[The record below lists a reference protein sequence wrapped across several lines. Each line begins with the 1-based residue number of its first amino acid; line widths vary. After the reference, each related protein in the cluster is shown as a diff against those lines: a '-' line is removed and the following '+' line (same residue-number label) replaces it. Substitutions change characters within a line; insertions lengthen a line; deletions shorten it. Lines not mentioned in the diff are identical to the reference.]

1 VFIELAY
8 SFCKEQPDGFS
19 ATVEGVDAPPLQDGC
34 NLGCEKRGF
43 PLSDALRLSYPLLW
57 GIVFARQLCLPVPAV
72 LFLMTAGAMAH
83 KGELNLAG
91 VLCTGVLGCLCGD
104 LVWFEA
110 GRFWGSRIIRM
121 LSIFSNN
128 PQRATQRSREIFA
141 QWGIRSLVVSKF
153 VPGLDGI
160 TPPLAGME
168 GTKRSAFL
176 VFDGIGSLLWS
187 VAYAGL
193 GYLFSARL
201 ASIAASLGRVGDV
214 IAVVVGVPLL
224 CYILWRAWVLIRM
237 LRFLRMRMISPLL
250 LKSKLDQGVPIAI
263 IDLLNFEEMN
273 GLVAGIPGAVR
284 IDLQRLTSR
293 SHVTIPED
301 TQIVLYCSSSNAIRS
316 ARVAIALRRKGVSS
330 VWILDGG
337 LNGWTA
343 AGLPTTLTLC
353 TERDV
358 ADRLGIVI
366 FDQDHRKAVRRSI
379 RKP

>member
-1 VFIELAY
+1 
-8 SFCKEQPDGFS
+8 
-19 ATVEGVDAPPLQDGC
+19 
-34 NLGCEKRGF
+34 
-43 PLSDALRLSYPLLW
+43 LSDALRLSYPLLW
-57 GIVFARQLCLPVPAV
+57 VIVFARQLSLPVPAV

-91 VLCTGVLGCLCGD
+91 VLCAGVLGCLCGD

-128 PQRATQRSREIFA
+128 PQRATQRSKEIFA
-141 QWGIRSLVVSKF
+141 RWGIRSLVFSKF

-176 VFDGIGSLLWS
+176 AFDGVGSLFWS
-187 VAYAGL
+187 AAYAGL
-193 GYLFSARL
+193 GYLFSERL
-201 ASIAASLGRVGDV
+201 SSIATSLGRVGDM
-214 IAVVVGVPLL
+214 IAVFLGVPLL

-250 LKSKLDQGVPIAI
+250 LKSKLDQGAPIAI
-263 IDLLNFEEMN
+263 IDLLNFEEMT
-273 GLVAGIPGAVR
+273 GPVAGIPGAVR
-284 IDLQRLTSR
+284 IDLERLTKR
-293 SHVTIPED
+293 SHVTVPED
-301 TQIVLYCSSSNAIRS
+301 TQIVLYCSSSNSFRS
-316 ARVAIALRRKGVSS
+316 ARVAIALRRKGISS
-330 VWILDGG
+330 VWLLDGG

-353 TERDV
+353 TEHDV
-358 ADRLGIVI
+358 AERLGIVI
-366 FDQDHRKAVRRSI
+366 SDQDHRKAARRSI
-379 RKP
+379 RKS

>member
-1 VFIELAY
+1 
-8 SFCKEQPDGFS
+8 
-19 ATVEGVDAPPLQDGC
+19 
-34 NLGCEKRGF
+34 
-43 PLSDALRLSYPLLW
+43 LSDAVRLSYPFLW
-57 GIVFARQLCLPVPAV
+57 MIVFARQLCLPVPAV

-91 VLCTGVLGCLCGD
+91 VLCAGVLGCLCGD

-128 PQRATQRSREIFA
+128 PQRSTQRSKEIFA
-141 QWGIRSLVVSKF
+141 RWGVRSLVFAKF

-168 GTKRSAFL
+168 GTGRGEFL
-176 VFDGIGSLLWS
+176 AFDGVGSLLWS
-187 VAYAGL
+187 AAYAGL
-193 GYLFSARL
+193 GYLFSERL
-201 ASIAASLGRVGDV
+201 SSIAVSLGRVGDV
-214 IAVVVGVPLL
+214 IAVFVGVPLL
-224 CYILWRAWVLIRM
+224 CYVLWRAWVLIRM
-237 LRFLRMRMISPLL
+237 LRFLRMRVISPLL
-250 LKSKLDQGVPIAI
+250 LKSKLEQGVPIAI
-263 IDLLNFEEMN
+263 IDLLNFEETN
-273 GLVAGIPGAVR
+273 GPVAGIPGAVR
-284 IDLQRLTSR
+284 IDLERLTNR
-293 SHVTIPED
+293 SQVTVPEG
-301 TQIVLYCSSSNAIRS
+301 TQIVLYSSTSNTFRS
-316 ARVAIALRRKGVSS
+316 ARVAIALRRKGISS

-366 FDQDHRKAVRRSI
+366 FDRDPPKVARRD
-379 RKP
+379 RR